1 MPDDKILDRVRKLL
15 ELAHSDNVN
24 EAGNAAARAQELMS
38 RHNISEA
45 MLTPAGA
52 PEEQPEEDLLFV
64 AGAYQRWRGSLAVV
78 MGEAN
83 QCLVF
88 RTGPALRI
96 VGRPSDVQTVRY
108 LFVYVVREI
117 ERLCKFD
124 ADLRGNPG
132 KTWCNNY
139 KHGASNEVA
148 RRLRES
154 AREARAAMRRE
165 ADAGDTLGSGTA
177 LVLVNNALAKLDA
190 RGAAVE
196 AWRVK
201 LELKKAKSYSSA
213 LDETARLAGQRA
225 GKSIDLSNAK
235 GALGSG
241 SRKGLRP

>member
-1 MPDDKILDRVRKLL
+1 
-15 ELAHSDNVN
+15 
-24 EAGNAAARAQELMS
+24 
-38 RHNISEA
+38 
-45 MLTPAGA
+45 
-52 PEEQPEEDLLFV
+52 
-64 AGAYQRWRGSLAVV
+64 
-78 MGEAN
+78 
-83 QCLVF
+83 
-88 RTGPALRI
+88 
-96 VGRPSDVQTVRY
+96 
-108 LFVYVVREI
+108 
-117 ERLCKFD
+117 
-124 ADLRGNPG
+124 
-132 KTWCNNY
+132 
-139 KHGASNEVA
+139 
-148 RRLRES
+148 
-154 AREARAAMRRE
+154 MRRE